1 MALQVDPTEL
11 AAAAAALA
19 ELARGTGA
27 SMPTGWVLPA
37 GSDPISAQAVPQLN
51 THAASLMNGM
61 AGILHEVHRTAHKIG
76 EAAQRY
82 TDADDEGARV
92 IGGPGGEVLAN
103 PVSDID
109 PPALRRPPSFGLPTS
124 GGAVDPLTFAQ
135 QLRAGPGTGP
145 ATQFVSD
152 LRNYLGTTHAA
163 ALTGVDGAASVMQHW
178 TPVGSD
184 AAARLG
190 RHRTWLDT
198 LGSTLG
204 TLADGIDTYT
214 KAFDTAKAKHPT
226 PEEIIAARKELVRSM
241 RSKNQL
247 GIQAALAKFQEQNAR
262 SAETIGSYYS
272 TVGVEQAQNAGDSE
286 TGTAASTSG
295 QSNGSGDSSQ
305 MMSTLASMLP
315 TVMSGMMAAGM
326 PMMGMNESN
335 DLGTGS
341 LDDYGYGDYG
351 YDTGGGD
358 YGYSGGGGGVGADVT
373 PIGDLTSAIGS
384 ATSSPVAVGPMP
396 TAGSVT
402 GAVSSA
408 SSNLPRTPV
417 IESLQNSAGTAARA
431 AGTGSPM
438 MPYMPMSP
446 GMGGGGANNERNRVV
461 AWHPD
466 RLMYVDDTPHTD
478 AVIGE
483 KPTIAPTVT
492 PATPG
497 PANQAPTQT
506 GGSA

>member
-1 MALQVDPTEL
+1 MPLQVDPAEL
-11 AAAAAALA
+11 AAAAAALS

-51 THAASLMNGM
+51 THTANLMNGM
-61 AGILHEVHRTAHKIG
+61 AGILDQVHRTAHKIG
-76 EAAQRY
+76 AAAQRY
-82 TDADDEGARV
+82 TDADDQGARA

-103 PVSDID
+103 PVSDAD
-109 PPALRRPPSFGLPTS
+109 PPTPRRPPSFGLPTA
-124 GGAVDPLTFAQ
+124 GAAVDPLTFAR

-145 ATQFVSD
+145 ANQFVSD
-152 LRNYLGTTHAA
+152 VRNYLGTTHAA
-163 ALTGVDGAASVMQHW
+163 ALAGVDTGAAAMQHW

-184 AAARLG
+184 AAAKLNG
-190 RHRTWLDT
+190 HRSWLDT

-204 TLADGIDTYT
+204 KLADGIDTYT

-226 PEEIIAARKELVRSM
+226 PEEIIAARQELVRSM
-241 RSKNQL
+241 RAKNEL
-247 GIQAALAKFQEQNAR
+247 GIQAALAKYQEQNAR
-262 SAETIGSYYS
+262 SAETIGNYYS
-272 TVGVEQAQNAGDSE
+272 TVGVEQGKNAGDSE
-286 TGTAASTSG
+286 TGTAASASG
-295 QSNGSGDSSQ
+295 QSSGSGDNSQ

-315 TVMSGMMAAGM
+315 TVMSGLMAAGM
-326 PMMGMNESN
+326 PMMGMNGTG
-335 DLGTGS
+335 DTATGS

-351 YDTGGGD
+351 YDLGGGGD
-358 YGYSGGGGGVGADVT
+358 YGYSGGGGGDM
-373 PIGDLTSAIGS
+373 PSIGDLTSSMGS
-384 ATSSPVAVGPMP
+384 SVSSSPVAVGPMP
-396 TAGSVT
+396 TVGSST
-402 GAVSSA
+402 GTVSNA

-417 IESLQNSAGTAARA
+417 IESLQNPAAAAART
-431 AGTGSPM
+431 AGAGSPM

-497 PANQAPTQT
+497 PANQAPTQS

>member
-1 MALQVDPTEL
+1 MALQVDPGEL

-51 THAASLMNGM
+51 THAANVMNGM
-61 AGILHEVHRTAHKIG
+61 AGILHQVHRTAHKIG

-82 TDADDEGARV
+82 TDADDEGARA
-92 IGGPGGEVLAN
+92 IGGPGGEVLPN
-103 PVSDID
+103 PVSDVD
-109 PPALRRPPSFGLPTS
+109 PPTPRRPPGFGLPAS

-145 ATQFVSD
+145 ASRFVSD
-152 LRNYLGTTHAA
+152 VRNYLGTTHAA
-163 ALTGVDGAASVMQHW
+163 ALAGVDTAAMAMQHW

-184 AAARLG
+184 AAAKLNG
-190 RHRTWLDT
+190 HRNWLDT

-241 RSKNQL
+241 RSKNEL

-262 SAETIGSYYS
+262 SAETIGNYYS
-272 TVGVEQAQNAGDSE
+272 TVGVSQAENAGDSE
-286 TGTAASTSG
+286 TGTAASASG

-315 TVMSGMMAAGM
+315 TVMSGLMAAGM
-326 PMMGMNESN
+326 PMMGMNGNNE
-335 DLGTGS
+335 TGIGS
-341 LDDYGYGDYG
+341 PDDYGYGDYG

-358 YGYSGGGGGVGADVT
+358 YGYSGGGAGGDVT

-384 ATSSPVAVGPMP
+384 ASSTPVAVGPMP
-396 TAGSVT
+396 TVASST
-402 GAVSSA
+402 GTVSSV